1 MSIHFKIATL
11 LLGMTLVTS
20 CAPKEDE
27 SKEEAPRPVLS
38 MTVKQT
44 PVTSLSLTGTIEPAI
59 ETDLGFRILG
69 RMIARNVNVGDLVKK
84 DDVVAAIDPLALELA
99 VRNSQSDVEI
109 SDAQLRN
116 AVTTEQ
122 RQRALVES
130 RSGTE
135 ASLEEAEQARLTA
148 AAALAKAQANL
159 AKAREQLGYAQLR
172 AEFDGVVTAT
182 SAEVGQVVSAGQ
194 TVVTIARPDKRDAVV
209 DVPQAAA
216 QKLEIGAPFDVMLQL
231 DPEIRTSGVVRE
243 IAPEAD
249 TATRTK
255 RTKIALTDA
264 PEAFRLG
271 SVITASAIIAAE
283 TEIVV
288 PSSAILAGND
298 GVSVW
303 IVDVPGKKVVLR
315 RVKIAGEIVSGGTVR
330 VTEGLVS
337 GERVVVA
344 GVHKLEDGQAIRI
357 DQEINQ

>member
-1 MSIHFKIATL
+1 MSIRLKIVAL
-11 LLGMTLVTS
+11 MLGTALVSS
-20 CAPKEDE
+20 CAPKEE
-27 SKEEAPRPVLS
+27 SKDETPRPVLS
-38 MTVKQT
+38 TTVRQT
-44 PVTSLSLTGTIEPAI
+44 PATALSLTGTIEPAT
-59 ETDLGFRILG
+59 ETELGFRILG
-69 RMIARNVNVGDLVKK
+69 RMIARNVNVGDIVKK
-84 DDVVAAIDPLALELA
+84 GDVVAAIDPVALELA
-99 VRNSQSDVEI
+99 VRSAQSDVEN

-135 ASLEEAEQARLTA
+135 ASLEEAEQARRTA
-148 AAALAKAQANL
+148 AAAVAKAQANL
-159 AKAREQLGYAQLR
+159 DKAKEQLGYAQLR

-216 QKLEIGAPFDVMLQL
+216 QKLKLGAPFEVTLQL
-231 DPEIRTSGVVRE
+231 DPTIRTSGTVRE
-243 IAPEAD
+243 IAPEAE
-249 TATRTK
+249 TATRTS
-255 RTKIALTDA
+255 RTKIALTDP

-271 SVITASAIIAAE
+271 SVITASATIAAE
-283 TEIVV
+283 PEIVL
-288 PSSAILAGND
+288 PSSAILSGSD
-298 GVSVW
+298 DQSVW
-303 IVDVPGKKVVLR
+303 IVDVPGKKVSLR
-315 RVKIAGEIVSGGTVR
+315 RVKIAGDVVDGGTVL
-330 VTEGLVS
+330 VTEGLAP

>member
-1 MSIHFKIATL
+1 MSIRPKIIALMMGTAL
-11 LLGMTLVTS
+11 ISS
-20 CAPKEDE
+20 CTKQEE
-27 SKEEAPRPVLS
+27 STGEAPRPVLS

-44 PVTSLSLTGTIEPAI
+44 PATSLGLTGTIQPTI

-69 RMIARNVNVGDLVKK
+69 RMIARNVNVGDVVKK
-84 DDVVAAIDPLALELA
+84 GDVVAAIDPLALELA
-99 VRNSQSDVEI
+99 VRSAQSDVEN

-135 ASLEEAEQARLTA
+135 ASLEEAEQARRTA
-148 AAALAKAQANL
+148 AAAVAKAQANL
-159 AKAREQLGYAQLR
+159 DKAREQLGYAQLQ

-216 QKLEIGAPFDVMLQL
+216 QKLKIGAPFEVTLQL
-231 DPEIRTSGVVRE
+231 EPSIRTTGIVRE
-243 IAPEAD
+243 IAPEAE
-249 TATRTK
+249 TATRTS
-255 RTKIALTDA
+255 RTKIALADP

-271 SVITASAIIAAE
+271 AVITASATIAADP
-283 TEIVV
+283 EIVL
-288 PSSAILAGND
+288 PSSAILAGTD
-298 GVSVW
+298 GASVW
-303 IVDVPGKKVVLR
+303 IVDVPAKKVALR
-315 RVKIAGEIVSGGTVR
+315 RVKIDGELTDGGNVR
-330 VTEGLVS
+330 VTEGLAP

-357 DQEINQ
+357 DQEISQ

>member
-1 MSIHFKIATL
+1 MSIRPKIIALMMGTAL
-11 LLGMTLVTS
+11 ISACT
-20 CAPKEDE
+20 KQEE
-27 SKEEAPRPVLS
+27 STVEAPRPVLS
-38 MTVKQT
+38 VTVRQT
-44 PVTSLSLTGTIEPAI
+44 PATSLGLTGTIQPTI

-69 RMIARNVNVGDLVKK
+69 RMIARNVNVGDVVKK
-84 DDVVAAIDPLALELA
+84 GDVVAAIDPLALELA
-99 VRNSQSDVEI
+99 VRSAQSDVEN

-135 ASLEEAEQARLTA
+135 ASLEEAEQARRTATA
-148 AAALAKAQANL
+148 AVAKAQANL
-159 AKAREQLGYAQLR
+159 DKAKEQLGYAQLQ

-216 QKLEIGAPFDVMLQL
+216 QKLKIGAPFEVTLQL
-231 DPEIRTSGVVRE
+231 EPSIRTTGVVRE
-243 IAPEAD
+243 IAPEAE
-249 TATRTK
+249 TATRTS
-255 RTKIALTDA
+255 RTKIALADP

-271 SVITASAIIAAE
+271 AVITASATIAADP
-283 TEIVV
+283 EIML
-288 PSSAILAGND
+288 PSSAILAGTD
-298 GVSVW
+298 GASVW
-303 IVDVPGKKVVLR
+303 IVDVPARKVTLR
-315 RVKIAGEIVSGGTVR
+315 RVKIDGDAVDGGTVR
-330 VTEGLVS
+330 VTEGLAP

-357 DQEINQ
+357 DQEISQ